1 MEALAPGQPGLRVAI
16 MMEVMQVP
24 ACVGHELV
32 ITPPLSVGANNVG
45 VAA

>member
-1 MEALAPGQPGLRVAI
+1 MEALAPGQAGPRVVI

-32 ITPPLSVGANNVG
+32 ITPPLSVGANNAG
-45 VAA
+45 ASA